1 MNSTKVGRNE
11 PCPCGSGR
19 KYKRCCEGNVTINTL
34 SSTATAGLPGGKF
47 RFEPGSYGGKGTF
60 AASISCL
67 KEVRPDEWAYHFVLA
82 NPHASFEEE
91 QAAVNA
97 ATQHLEGAF
106 AEKRRTGSDVAV
118 AAYLKDQGYVSVE
131 GFKVVDDPPGG
142 HKQ

>member
-19 KYKRCCEGNVTINTL
+19 KYKRCCEGKATINT
-34 SSTATAGLPGGKF
+34 SSNTATAGVTGGKL
-47 RFEPGSYGGKGTF
+47 RFEPGSYGHKGMF

-91 QAAVNA
+91 QAAVDA

-106 AEKRRTGSDVAV
+106 AQKRQTGSDITL

-131 GFKVVDDPPGG
+131 SFKVIDDPAGG
-142 HKQ
+142 QKQ